1 MADSIFSPL
10 VSQICPL
17 SDSHHYI
24 RTKPISAVVIHH
36 TAGVVYDGKNV
47 VQMWETNNPYSSS
60 TYIIDVSGRI
70 TGVVPEY
77 LRPYTSSSWGLGSR
91 DIDNRAITI
100 EVSNDVNSDPWS
112 VSRQS
117 IDALIELLADIGIRY
132 KIKAWK
138 WTGNESGNIHAH
150 RWYGATG
157 CPGDWFYA
165 RFGEIASKANKK
177 MADIIKEKIEMA
189 EDNIKK
195 LNEVAT
201 IVDQHVK
208 VKYNTF
214 EEIPKYWK
222 PEFEYLI
229 DKGYLKGTDNGY
241 QLSWDAARQMAITAR
256 AIMAIEKQN
265 DEVRETL
272 NKILELLNKGTEL

>member
-17 SDSHHYI
+17 SESHHYI

-117 IDALIELLADIGIRY
+117 MDALIELLADIGIRY

-165 RFGEIASKANKK
+165 RFGEIASKANKR
-177 MADIIKEKIEMA
+177 MA
-189 EDNIKK
+189 EIIEEAEGKMTKEEKK
-195 LNEVAT
+195 EFDELKA
-201 IVDQHVK
+201 IVDQHTAIR
-208 VKYNTF
+208 YNSVDDMPDWAKGD
-214 EEIPKYWK
+214 IQ
-222 PEFEYLI
+222 YLL
-229 DKGYLKGTDNGY
+229 DRGYLKGTDNGLMLSY
-241 QLSWDAARQMAITAR
+241 DMMRQLIISSRCFQSIEEQTEK
-256 AIMAIEKQN
+256 IMARLDKLIME
-265 DEVRETL
+265 E
-272 NKILELLNKGTEL
+272 

>member
-47 VQMWETNNPYSSS
+47 VQMWEANNPYSSS
-60 TYIIDVSGRI
+60 TYIIDVSGKI

-165 RFGEIASKANKK
+165 RFGEIASKANKR
-177 MADIIKEKIEMA
+177 MA
-189 EDNIKK
+189 EIIEEVEGKMTKEEKK
-195 LNEVAT
+195 EFDELKT
-201 IVDQHVK
+201 IVDQHTAIR
-208 VKYNTF
+208 YNSVDDMPDWAKSD
-214 EEIPKYWK
+214 IQ
-222 PEFEYLI
+222 YLL
-229 DKGYLKGTDNGY
+229 DRGYLKGTDNGLMLSY
-241 QLSWDAARQMAITAR
+241 DMMRQLIISSRCFQSIEEQTEK
-256 AIMAIEKQN
+256 IMARLDKLIME
-265 DEVRETL
+265 E
-272 NKILELLNKGTEL
+272 